1 MVTPALA
8 SAGRAL
14 GCGDVLTESKVLQ
27 TQNRMMERGRN
38 WRRHRGT
45 QNMPQEVPAS
55 PLPGCVTLAESLDF
69 SELPGL

>member
-1 MVTPALA
+1 MVTSALA
-8 SAGRAL
+8 SAGRTL

-27 TQNRMMERGRN
+27 TQNRMMKRGRN
-38 WRRHRGT
+38 WRHRGT